1 MVGMVGELSAYL
13 ATFRDEICRR
23 DSDGWNILSKA
34 IYDLLWKRVQAR
46 RPALFASSKD
56 GSTPSLTKQVSEGGF
71 RDTCDDF
78 RRLARLYRV
87 EGCSAS
93 MEFTMLSGLVRRI
106 DVVSKDPSEDLR
118 DDWNSAMKAIGPHI
132 GRSYFRMGLGWVR
145 QRLVLGS
152 ALQRRLLPRR
162 PAYHSAVA
170 RMIAKCRAN
179 PAEFVLHAWQGR
191 MNLRISL
198 DEVLFGRRTMST
210 PLSPAL

>member
-118 DDWNSAMKAIGPHI
+118 DGCRRAA
-132 GRSYFRMGLGWVR
+132 
-145 QRLVLGS
+145 S
-152 ALQRRLLPRR
+152 ALRLGCSHRVSTLDRASRSAEPAQKNRR
-162 PAYHSAVA
+162 AYSNRSSRH
-170 RMIAKCRAN
+170 M
-179 PAEFVLHAWQGR
+179 
-191 MNLRISL
+191 
-198 DEVLFGRRTMST
+198 
-210 PLSPAL
+210 